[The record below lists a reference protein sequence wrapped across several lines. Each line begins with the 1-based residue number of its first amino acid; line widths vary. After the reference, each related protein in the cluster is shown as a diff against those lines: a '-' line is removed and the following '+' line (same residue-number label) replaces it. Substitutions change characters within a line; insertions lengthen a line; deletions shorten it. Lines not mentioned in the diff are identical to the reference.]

1 MIDHGHSSQRR
12 REEAGDGQH
21 EPPRLMA
28 GAPRGSALAV
38 ALGAAQASGPSV
50 EQLRALEARVLA
62 GVGVATVAAASVAS
76 VATANQGT
84 QAVLGLGH
92 SWLAALPGK
101 IAIGLVV
108 AAAGAGGTVVALKR
122 GAEPGV
128 HQRATAVASRS
139 APARTSSSLAGRPI
153 AGPAPVASAPSAAP
167 EPSAL
172 APAPPVAPP
181 IAAAATSAPG
191 PRLAPAV
198 SASSSRSRPVA
209 PRATGHA
216 PSSSIEEL
224 RLLDLADAAVQSDPS
239 LALRLT
245 EQHARRYPSGL
256 LGDERDVIEIAA
268 LVRLGRRDAAQTKAW
283 RFLGTHPGSAYSA
296 KVRALTSLDA
306 DRDLLQKKSVLRPST
321 P

>member
-1 MIDHGHSSQRR
+1 MTDLGDSSQPR
-12 REEAGDGQH
+12 REAADDREH

-28 GAPRGSALAV
+28 SAPRGSALAA

-62 GVGVATVAAASVAS
+62 GVGVATIAAAS

-84 QAVLGLGH
+84 QAALGIGH
-92 SWLAALPGK
+92 GWLAALPGK

-122 GAEPGV
+122 GAEPRT
-128 HQRATAVASRS
+128 HQRETAVASRS
-139 APARTSSSLAGRPI
+139 APARTSSSLAGQPI
-153 AGPAPVASAPSAAP
+153 PGPAPVASAPGVAP
-167 EPSAL
+167 EPRAL
-172 APAPPVAPP
+172 APAPSVAASVTP
-181 IAAAATSAPG
+181 AATAPS

-198 SASSSRSRPVA
+198 SAATSRSRRVL
-209 PRATGHA
+209 PRAAANA

-224 RLLDLADAAVQSDPS
+224 RLLDLADAAVQGDPS

-245 EQHARRYPSGL
+245 EQHARRYPGGL
-256 LGDERDVIEIAA
+256 LRDERDVIEIAA
-268 LVRLGRRDAAQTKAW
+268 LVRLGRRDAAHSQAST
-283 RFLGTHPGSAYSA
+283 FLRLHPGSAYAA
-296 KVRALTSLDA
+296 KVRALTSVDA

>member
-1 MIDHGHSSQRR
+1 MTDLGDSSQPR
-12 REEAGDGQH
+12 REAADDREH

-28 GAPRGSALAV
+28 SAPRGSALAA

-62 GVGVATVAAASVAS
+62 GVGVATIAAAS

-84 QAVLGLGH
+84 QAALGIGH
-92 SWLAALPGK
+92 GWLAALPGK

-122 GAEPGV
+122 GAEPRT
-128 HQRATAVASRS
+128 HQRETAVASRS
-139 APARTSSSLAGRPI
+139 APARTSSSLAGQPI
-153 AGPAPVASAPSAAP
+153 PGPAPVASAPGVAP
-167 EPSAL
+167 EPRAL
-172 APAPPVAPP
+172 APAPSVAAPVTP
-181 IAAAATSAPG
+181 AATAPS

-198 SASSSRSRPVA
+198 SAATSRSRRVL
-209 PRATGHA
+209 PRAAANA

-224 RLLDLADAAVQSDPS
+224 RLLDLADAAVQGDPS

-245 EQHARRYPSGL
+245 EQHARRYPGGL
-256 LGDERDVIEIAA
+256 LRDERDVIEIAA
-268 LVRLGRRDAAQTKAW
+268 LVRLGRRDAAHSQAST
-283 RFLGTHPGSAYSA
+283 FLRLHPGSAYAA
-296 KVRALTSLDA
+296 KVRALTSVDA